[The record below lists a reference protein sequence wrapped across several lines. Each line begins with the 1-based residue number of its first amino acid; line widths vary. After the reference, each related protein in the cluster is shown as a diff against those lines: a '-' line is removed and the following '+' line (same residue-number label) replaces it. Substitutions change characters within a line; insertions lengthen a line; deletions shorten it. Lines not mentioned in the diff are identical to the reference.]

1 MIKKRLIHL
10 LEDSKKYILQNV
22 LWQWLGLLAQIL
34 AVSAIGLLL
43 EGLIQES
50 VSTKLLAGTAFICV
64 CSILVRFFCERQ
76 AAKASFLASIDVKRV
91 LREKIYDKLTRLG
104 NSYREKIATSKV
116 VQLSA
121 EGVEQLET
129 YFGRYLPQF
138 FYSLLAPFTLFA
150 VLSFVNLKASG
161 ILLVCVPLIPVSIVA
176 VQKFA
181 KKLLNKYWGSY
192 TELGDSFLENL
203 QGLTT
208 LKIYQSDSQKA
219 EEMDREAEQFRRIT
233 MKALTMQLNS
243 ISVMDLVAYGGAAIG
258 MIVTIKEYLAGNLG
272 FSGAFTIILLASEFF
287 IPLRLLGSFFHIAMN
302 GMAASDKIFRLLD
315 MPEEEKGTEQL
326 SGDCLDISF
335 EDVEFSYEKER
346 KILDKV
352 SFHIPR
358 GSFVALVGESGC
370 GKSTI
375 ASLLMGRNRGY
386 TGKIY
391 LGEKELSKVQEQ
403 SLMQHITMVRHNS
416 YLFKGTVEE
425 NLRMGN
431 PKADRAQLEE
441 ALRKV
446 NLWEFLKQQE
456 GLQTVLQEKGGNFSG
471 GQCQRLC
478 IARALLHETP
488 VYIFDEAA
496 SNIDMESEEIIMEV
510 IRKLA
515 ETKTVLLISHRLA
528 NVKKS
533 DCIYVLKNGKIAEQ
547 GKHEELLNLCG
558 VYKKMY
564 DTQRNLEKYGLEKEE
579 RGKTA

>member
-233 MKALTMQLNS
+233 MKVLTMQLNS
-243 ISVMDLVAYGGAAIG
+243 ISVMDLVAYGGRC
-258 MIVTIKEYLAGNLG
+258 V
-272 FSGAFTIILLASEFF
+272 
-287 IPLRLLGSFFHIAMN
+287 
-302 GMAASDKIFRLLD
+302 
-315 MPEEEKGTEQL
+315 
-326 SGDCLDISF
+326 
-335 EDVEFSYEKER
+335 
-346 KILDKV
+346 
-352 SFHIPR
+352 
-358 GSFVALVGESGC
+358 
-370 GKSTI
+370 
-375 ASLLMGRNRGY
+375 
-386 TGKIY
+386 
-391 LGEKELSKVQEQ
+391 
-403 SLMQHITMVRHNS
+403 
-416 YLFKGTVEE
+416 
-425 NLRMGN
+425 
-431 PKADRAQLEE
+431 
-441 ALRKV
+441 
-446 NLWEFLKQQE
+446 
-456 GLQTVLQEKGGNFSG
+456 
-471 GQCQRLC
+471 
-478 IARALLHETP
+478 
-488 VYIFDEAA
+488 
-496 SNIDMESEEIIMEV
+496 
-510 IRKLA
+510 
-515 ETKTVLLISHRLA
+515 
-528 NVKKS
+528 
-533 DCIYVLKNGKIAEQ
+533 
-547 GKHEELLNLCG
+547 
-558 VYKKMY
+558 
-564 DTQRNLEKYGLEKEE
+564 
-579 RGKTA
+579 